1 MTVYNFQVLLKKY
14 KSIMILNFVKIFLFF
29 DLYS

>member
-14 KSIMILNFVKIFLFF
+14 KSIMIFVKIFIFF